1 MRLRALG
8 NSNRSHQ
15 GRATSRIRN
24 NFGTLN
30 VYWMQGLLGV
40 AVVILLA
47 FAAGAFAWIENERAD
62 RLRQLQGSATMVA
75 REVEKR
81 VAEIQGSLL
90 DAATD
95 PRLQR
100 VFLDQSI
107 YEVRAAEARLARRV
121 PGAQRVRLLWPTVC
135 TGKEL
140 QTEQLSYAGLDLVC
154 RAGQQRK
161 LTRLEVHRTGSPEEH
176 LALAAPVL
184 DAQGQALLGVVHVA
198 MPISLLPSLQDA
210 ARQGGRLGYQQLVGD
225 EPVTLT
231 MGDGAATPPTL
242 PDSQLPIEGTSL
254 RVAIWAGGRAPD
266 TVLLRRLAM
275 AYLIS
280 LALVALATWLP
291 LRDLRRSLM
300 SDYKGMVSLV
310 GDAVSGRKVRTFRC
324 RLVETQPVVDALTGL
339 LRPLPPL
346 GASAHSVP
354 EAERPGPDEQTVT
367 AGKPVAESRPKST
380 QITPSE
386 AAYEPLLRLESV
398 PTWIFRAHDIRGVVD
413 RDLTTDLMYAIGL
426 AVGTEVAEAG
436 DHTVAVGRDS
446 RPSGKE
452 LTESLVA
459 GLRRSGSDVLDLGV
473 VPTPIVYFAAHY
485 EGGVS
490 GAMVTASHNP
500 ESYNGLKVVIGGEM
514 LTGERIQGL
523 RQRILNKSF
532 ARGEGDYRQGDL
544 VSDYLGRVEKDVA
557 IARTLRVVVDCGNAT
572 AALVAPQLYRDLGCD
587 PVELNCE
594 LDMGFPAGRVPDP
607 TCPECLAD
615 LQQTV
620 ISQGADLGLAFDA
633 DGNRLG
639 VVDSS
644 GKIIWSDRVLM
655 LLAADVL
662 SRQPG
667 TDVIFDVECSNHL
680 ASEILSYGGRPLR
693 WKSEHAPVE
702 AKMQETGALLAGAW
716 SGRIFFRERWYGFS
730 DALYAGARLLEVLAL
745 DPRPSAEV
753 FAELPE
759 ALGTSEL
766 LLHLA
771 EGEATQVMQAVLKQ
785 AAQVAGVDVS
795 TEEGLR
801 MESERGWGLVRASN
815 NQPALVFRFEA
826 EDDVSLS
833 EIQDLFRRIMQRV
846 APELELPF

>member
-1 MRLRALG
+1 MRLRASG
-8 NSNRSHQ
+8 NSKRSHQ
-15 GRATSRIRN
+15 GRATSRIGN
-24 NFGTLN
+24 NIGALN
-30 VYWMQGLLGV
+30 VYWVQGLLGV
-40 AVVILLA
+40 AIVILLA

-62 RLRQLQGSATMVA
+62 RLRELQGNAAMIA
-75 REVEKR
+75 RQIEKR

-90 DAATD
+90 DATTD
-95 PRLQR
+95 PWLQK

-107 YEVRAAEARLARRV
+107 DEVRTAEARLARRV
-121 PGAQRVRLLWPTVC
+121 PGAQRVRLVSPTVC
-135 TGKEL
+135 RGKEL
-140 QTEQLSYAGLDLVC
+140 QTERLSYAGLDLVC
-154 RAGQQRK
+154 RAGRQRNV
-161 LTRLEVHRTGSPEEH
+161 TRLEVHRTGSPEEH

-184 DAQGQALLGVVHVA
+184 DAEGQSLLGVVHVA
-198 MPISLLPSLQDA
+198 LPISLLPSLEDA
-210 ARQGGRLGYQQLVGD
+210 GGGWGHLGFQQWVAN

-231 MGDGAATPPTL
+231 MGDGAATLPKL

-254 RVAIWAGGRAPD
+254 RVAVWVGAQVPD
-266 TVLLRRLAM
+266 TVLLWRIAT
-275 AYLIS
+275 AYLMS
-280 LALVALATWLP
+280 LTLVALATWLP
-291 LRDLRRSLM
+291 LRGLRRSLM
-300 SDYKGMVSLV
+300 SDYKGVVSLV
-310 GDAVSGRKVRTFRC
+310 EDAVSGRKMRTFRC
-324 RLVETQPVVDALTGL
+324 GLVETQPLVDALTGL
-339 LRPLPPL
+339 LHPLPPV

-354 EAERPGPDEQTVT
+354 EAERPGLGEQTVT
-367 AGKPVAESRPKST
+367 AGKPAAKSRAEST
-380 QITPSE
+380 QITPSD
-386 AAYEPLLRLESV
+386 AAYEPLSRIESV
-398 PTWIFRAHDIRGVVD
+398 PAWIFRAYDIRGVVD

-426 AVGTEVAEAG
+426 AVGTEVAELG
-436 DHTVAVGRDS
+436 DHSVAVGRDS
-446 RPSGKE
+446 RPSGKG
-452 LTESLVA
+452 LAKSLVA
-459 GLRRSGSDVLDLGV
+459 GLRNSGRDVLDLGV

-500 ESYNGLKVVIGGEM
+500 ESYNGLKVVIGGET
-514 LTGERIQGL
+514 LTGERIQRL

-532 ARGEGDYRQGDL
+532 AKGDGDYRQGDL

-572 AALVAPQLYRDLGCD
+572 AAMVAPQLYWDLGCD
-587 PVELNCE
+587 PIELNCD
-594 LDMGFPAGRVPDP
+594 LDIGFPAGRVPDP
-607 TCPECLAD
+607 TCPEHLAD

-620 ISQGADLGLAFDA
+620 ISQGADLGLAFDG

-644 GKIIWSDRVLM
+644 GKIIWPDRVLM

-667 TDVIFDVECSNHL
+667 TDIIFDVECSNHL
-680 ASEILSYGGRPLR
+680 ASEILRHGGRPLR

-702 AKMQETGALLAGAW
+702 AKMRETGALLAGAW
-716 SGRIFFRERWYGFS
+716 SGRIFFRERWYGFG

-771 EGEATQVMQAVLKQ
+771 EGEATQVMQAVLEQ

-801 MESERGWGLVRASN
+801 MESEQGWGMVRASN
-815 NQPALVFRFEA
+815 TQPALIFRFEA

-846 APELELPF
+846 APKLELPF